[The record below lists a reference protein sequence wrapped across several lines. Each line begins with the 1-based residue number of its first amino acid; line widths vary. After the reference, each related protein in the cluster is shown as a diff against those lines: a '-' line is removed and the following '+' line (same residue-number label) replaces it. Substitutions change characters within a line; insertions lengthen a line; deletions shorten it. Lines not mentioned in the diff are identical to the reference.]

1 MPQPL
6 PQPLNLPPER
16 EAGPSMLDLVRLS
29 TEVVFPPGG
38 EELYRRIGA
47 LTDMHEGMEVLDC
60 ACGRGVSTLFLADSY
75 GVQGTGADP
84 DETLIR
90 QAERRA
96 REAGLEGRFT
106 FETARPDDLPY
117 RDGIFDVAIGE
128 IGLAASS
135 DPARAVS
142 ELARVTKPFGCVV
155 LVQLIWTQKVEPER
169 REILVQHLG
178 ARPMILVEWKQLLRD
193 AGVVELT
200 VEDWSRAPSPV
211 GGRPVPGLRGDLHL
225 SREGGHP
232 PPGAPPLGLARRQG
246 RHPPRARDPSPAQGR
261 ARAGPVADQGNT
273 VGSEHDAALN
283 RRGQVTGDRGQREM
297 VGRGIGIPARCCRF
311 LVDRDRDGAVDPD
324 PARCRRFAADRDR
337 GGAGDGNHRI
347 PMSRTTD

>member
-1 MPQPL
+1 MPQPS

-16 EAGPSMLDLVRLS
+16 ESGPSMLDLVRLS

-47 LTDMHEGMEVLDC
+47 LTDMHAGMEVLDC

-84 DETLIR
+84 DETLVR

-155 LVQLIWTQKVEPER
+155 LVQLIWTQKVEAER

-200 VEDWSRAPSPV
+200 VEDWSRAPSPFRPSA
-211 GGRPVPGLRGDLHL
+211 GGPFPDFAEIFTLREKVAILRRALRRWGWRGVKGALL
-225 SREGGHP
+225 REREIHRLLKDERV
-232 PPGAPPLGLARRQG
+232 LGLSLIKGTRW
-246 RHPPRARDPSPAQGR
+246 DPNMTLP
-261 ARAGPVADQGNT
+261 
-273 VGSEHDAALN
+273 
-283 RRGQVTGDRGQREM
+283 
-297 VGRGIGIPARCCRF
+297 
-311 LVDRDRDGAVDPD
+311 
-324 PARCRRFAADRDR
+324 
-337 GGAGDGNHRI
+337 
-347 PMSRTTD
+347 